1 MDHLLV
7 FTSRTTVDRRSARRA
22 GRTQTTASRC
32 VVGIKI
38 SPVHRLW
45 MRARCGD
52 HDGADTHHL
61 IGERARAERCRREAT
76 QRWRVHP
83 TVGVPAGEGLKMTP
97 RAHFLSSHWVAH
109 RPAALLARSL
119 QHELKRA
126 REKKKWA
133 LGFGRRRRCRFC
145 SARFHVWPLDED
157 GRLTT
162 CGPIGAAQVGK
173 QNPGPGP
180 RRGQRAVHAVTR
192 EIGHGLILFPGRF
205 QL

>member
-1 MDHLLV
+1 LFSPREPPSTTDLCAARVEPKPPLAGAWSG
-7 FTSRTTVDRRSARRA
+7 SRSRRCTACGCAHDVETT
-22 GRTQTTASRC
+22 TEPTLT
-32 VVGIKI
+32 I
-38 SPVHRLW
+38 SSVS
-45 MRARCGD
+45 
-52 HDGADTHHL
+52 
-61 IGERARAERCRREAT
+61 ARAERCRREAT

-97 RAHFLSSHWVAH
+97 RARFLSSHWVAH

-133 LGFGRRRRCRFC
+133 LGFGRRRRRRFC
-145 SARFHVWPLDED
+145 SARFRVWPLDED

-162 CGPIGAAQVGK
+162 CGPIDAAQVGK

-180 RRGQRAVHAVTR
+180 RRGQRTVHAVT
-192 EIGHGLILFPGRF
+192 
-205 QL
+205 